1 MKKLALDMADL
12 RVETFETIAPA
23 RSQRGTVR
31 GHVDTDSCPGVS
43 CAPTCGIAIS
53 PGGTAEYARTF
64 VDCPNSYQ
72 VCCV

>member
-1 MKKLALDMADL
+1 MKKLSLDMSDL
-12 RVETFETIAPA
+12 RVETFETVAPA
-23 RSQRGTVR
+23 RSARGTVR

-53 PGGTAEYARTF
+53 PGTADHAPRTF
-64 VDCPNSYQ
+64 ANCPNSYQ